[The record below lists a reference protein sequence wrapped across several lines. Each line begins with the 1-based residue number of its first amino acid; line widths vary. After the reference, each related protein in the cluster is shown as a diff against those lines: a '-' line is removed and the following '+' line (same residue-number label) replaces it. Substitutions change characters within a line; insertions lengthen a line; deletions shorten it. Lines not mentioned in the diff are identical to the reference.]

1 MATAFSRFVV
11 LASVIAALAGFPM
24 ASLAQRGD
32 PTTLQAQERLAALGF
47 DPGTAD
53 GIMGP
58 RTRAAIRAY
67 QRRSGLRVTGT
78 LDSATVQGL
87 GVGVAAA
94 PRTSTTAAAPP
105 ATVEDWSP
113 LPTQAEIDRLMAN
126 PINIE
131 RFPYTDYRPGAPA
144 ADLDVPGLAVL
155 AAMNASADQFGSR
168 RPEQPRGTQRGYR
181 AVNGCLRTGLSP
193 TFWSDLTL
201 HYYCQLSLAT
211 RTCYSAAL
219 AGRSEPAGKI
229 YPRDEAYQRCANA
242 TLPNAA
248 GFAWAPANQP
258 LVLQYMTFGQTNAFK
273 PQQQQ
278 AVINAFYGVQNPAD
292 RAECRRKRPL
302 RSEDPTDGTHCL
314 ATKTMRVP
322 LVGRGS

>member
-1 MATAFSRFVV
+1 MTTAFSRSLV
-11 LASVIAALAGFPM
+11 LASVIAALAGMPATSF
-24 ASLAQRGD
+24 AQRVD
-32 PTTLQAQERLAALGF
+32 PTTQQAQERLTTLGF

-67 QRRSGLRVTGT
+67 QRQSGLRVNGT

-87 GVGVAAA
+87 GVGAAAA
-94 PRTSTTAAAPP
+94 PGTSSTAAAPP
-105 ATVEDWSP
+105 ASVEDWIP
-113 LPTQAEIDRLMAN
+113 LPTQTEIDRLMAN
-126 PINIE
+126 PINDQ
-131 RFPYTDYRPGAPA
+131 RYPYTDYRPGAPPA
-144 ADLDVPGLAVL
+144 NLDVPGLAVL

-168 RPEQPRGTQRGYR
+168 RPGQPRGTQSGYR

-201 HYYCQLSLAT
+201 HSYCQLSLAT

-229 YPRDEAYQRCANA
+229 YPRDEAYKRCTNG

-258 LVLQYMTFGQTNAFK
+258 LVLQYMTFGQTYAFK
-273 PQQQQ
+273 PEQQQ

-292 RAECRRKRPL
+292 RAECRAKRPL
-302 RSEDPTDGTHCL
+302 RTEDPAEGTHCL
-314 ATKTMRVP
+314 ATKTMRPP